1 MKKFLYFIG
10 GSIAFLIALALL
22 GPMLGL
28 LFSGLLVAAGLHYY
42 TKCTSVFGKIM
53 SATVALVGVLSA
65 ASNIPA
71 FIGLIAII
79 ALYYIAKNWK
89 KKQML
94 WKQVMTHSITLK
106 KNGQKSLNNKK
117 ERIYNDKLIHTF

>member
-22 GPMLGL
+22 GPMIGL

-53 SATVALVGVLSA
+53 SATVALAGFLSA

-71 FIGLIAII
+71 LIGLIAIFV
-79 ALYYIAKNWK
+79 LYYIAKNWK
-89 KKQML
+89 QESNIIE
-94 WKQVMTHSITLK
+94 TDEDPF
-106 KNGQKSLNNKK
+106 NNF
-117 ERIYNDKLIHTF
+117 EREWSKLSK

>member
-22 GPMLGL
+22 GPMIGL

-42 TKCTSVFGKIM
+42 TKSTSVFGKIM
-53 SATVALVGVLSA
+53 SATVALVGILSA

-89 KKQML
+89 KEAN
-94 WKQVMTHSITLK
+94 VIEA
-106 KNGQKSLNNKK
+106 NDDPFNNFEK
-117 ERIYNDKLIHTF
+117 EWAKISK